1 MTTIAF
7 LGDTLLGGEAQ
18 PLLDEHGHD
27 YPLRRIQH
35 LWADADLVVANH
47 EGPLTRRTSPSD
59 KLDTGRKRYWYRAD
73 PESAKTLAASGIGV
87 VSLANNHVTDFGP
100 EALADTLSALDDA
113 GIAHC
118 GAGPDAR
125 AARRPVVVEV
135 GGMRVGF
142 LSLMQRYQMYLEEQ
156 VYATPHQPGTALLRP
171 SRLAKDIGRL
181 RDRVDLCVVLAHW
194 GRNYRPLTDLQQ
206 RLAEQMVA
214 AGADLVVGHHPH
226 VPHPVDTVGRVPV
239 LYSLGN
245 GPFGTPGRYHSGRP
259 PYGVVARVTVEPHRV
274 VGLDIDCIHVDN
286 SVVDFQPVPA
296 PAHVTVPPMPADGR
310 HQVGWQVM
318 PARIVDAEVVHRIMR
333 EAYREYEAAMDPPMS
348 GAGESVAQVEDA
360 MRKGGA
366 VLAWDGATPVG
377 SARYRLSNDVVS
389 IKRVSVLPSWR
400 GRGIATAML
409 GYIERLAL
417 SQGRMQAR
425 LTLRMSLSQNLK
437 LYERMGYQVVEHKA
451 HPRGQ
456 GVVGSLVKQLGDG
469 HRRAAAH

>member
-47 EGPLTRRTSPSD
+47 EGPMTRRTNPSD
-59 KLDTGRKRYWYRAD
+59 KLDTGRRRYWYRAD
-73 PESAKTLAASGIGV
+73 PESARTLAASGIGV

-100 EALADTLSALDDA
+100 EALADTLLALDDA
-113 GIAHC
+113 GIKHC

-156 VYATPHQPGTALLRP
+156 LYATPHHPGPALLRP
-171 SRLAKDIGRL
+171 TRLAKDIGRL
-181 RDRVDLCVVLAHW
+181 RDDVDICVVLPHW

-206 RLAEQMVA
+206 RLAEQIVA

-226 VPHPVDTVGRVPV
+226 VPHPVVTVGGVPV

-259 PYGVVARVTVEPHRV
+259 PYGLIARVTVEPHRV
-274 VGLDIDCIHVDN
+274 VGVDIDCIHVDN
-286 SVVDFQPVPA
+286 SAVGFQPAPA
-296 PAHVTVPPMPADGR
+296 PAHVTVPPMLADRRDHAGPN
-310 HQVGWQVM
+310 VM
-318 PARIVDAEVVHRIMR
+318 PARIVDAEGCHRVMR
-333 EAYREYEAAMDPPMS
+333 EAYGEYDAAMDPPMR
-348 GAGESVAQVEDA
+348 GVAESVAQVEDA

-377 SARYRLSNDVVS
+377 SARYRLSRDFVR
-389 IKRVSVLPSWR
+389 IKRVSVLPSSR
-400 GRGIATAML
+400 GQGIATAML

-417 SQGRMQAR
+417 GQGRTQAR
-425 LTLRMSLSQNLK
+425 LTLRTSLSQNLR
-437 LYERMGYQVVEHKA
+437 LYERMGYRVVELKE
-451 HPRGQ
+451 HPRGE
-456 GVVGSLVKQLGDG
+456 GVVGSLVKQLG
-469 HRRAAAH
+469 